1 MTKVKKGDVVA
12 VKTNHSSK
20 DIGTMKRKAWVTFSL
35 ARAARCDRKGL
46 VARIQM
52 QPNGPAYMLDFFNQT
67 VFRIS
72 DPDNQAASARLFD
85 ANGENTYPDI
95 KAIKAAIVAEKE
107 KNV

>member
-12 VKTNHSSK
+12 VKTNHSSN
-20 DIGTMKRKAWVTFSL
+20 DINTMKRKAWVTFSL

-46 VARIQM
+46 VTRIQK
-52 QPNGPAYMLDFFNQT
+52 QPGGPDFTLDFNQT

-72 DPDNQAASARLFD
+72 DPFNQAASARLFD

-95 KAIKAAIVAEKE
+95 EAIKAAIVAEKE